1 MSVRITADST
11 CDLSA
16 ELLERYSVSI
26 YPLSVSLGDRT
37 GKDGVNMT
45 PEDIYAYV
53 EKTGDLPKSSAVNVG
68 EYADFFS
75 AFVQNGDS
83 LVHFSLGSGFSSTH
97 QNACLAAE
105 DFENVYVVDSANLST
120 GQGLVVI
127 KAAEMAAAGKSA
139 KEIYDACCLLTK
151 NVEASFVLDNLSYL
165 KKGGRCSSLAALG
178 ANLLKLKPCIEVKD
192 GSMGVG
198 KKYRGNIGNVM
209 LDYVKDRLSD
219 REDIDTSR
227 IFITHTKCDPADVE
241 AVKNAVKEIRPDFE
255 EVLETTA
262 GCTITTHCGPGT
274 LGILFIRK

>member
-53 EKTGDLPKSSAVNVG
+53 DKTGDLPKSSAVNVG

-165 KKGGRCSSLAALG
+165 KKGGSIVMDEREIYSMPVLTGDAVYPHDAEKELTELVGKVTVIPASKIAEELGSIKAQNICLLGALVKQLGLNETDWEKLISESVPAKTIDINLAAF
-178 ANLLKLKPCIEVKD
+178 K
-192 GSMGVG
+192 
-198 KKYRGNIGNVM
+198 RGYE
-209 LDYVKDRLSD
+209 YV
-219 REDIDTSR
+219 
-227 IFITHTKCDPADVE
+227 
-241 AVKNAVKEIRPDFE
+241 
-255 EVLETTA
+255 
-262 GCTITTHCGPGT
+262 
-274 LGILFIRK
+274 